1 MLHQQ
6 TLAVTRP
13 APAPAPGAGLAEAR
27 LRAAALGQ
35 LLHDLREAVEEDP
48 ATTHGYL
55 DALESMLG
63 LEAAGPQDDRFLP
76 LMRDGTDGVRRGTL
90 APWQIRRVIA
100 HAEAHLASAIAV
112 EELAGIAGLSTGH
125 FSRAFKASTGETPH
139 GFLIR
144 LRLRRAQER
153 MLAGD
158 EPLGEVAAACG
169 FTDQAHMT
177 RLFRRHVGDTPFL
190 WRRRHAEG

>member
-1 MLHQQ
+1 MLHHR
-6 TLAVTRP
+6 TEA
-13 APAPAPGAGLAEAR
+13 APRAALSEAG
-27 LRAAALGQ
+27 LRAAALEQ
-35 LLHDLREAVEEDP
+35 LLHDLREAVEADP
-48 ATTHGYL
+48 ASTHGYL
-55 DALESMLG
+55 DALEAMIG
-63 LEAAGPQDDRFLP
+63 QEAAEGDGRFLP
-76 LMRDGTDGVRRGTL
+76 LMREGAGRAERGTL
-90 APWQIRRVIA
+90 APWQLKRVLA
-100 HAEAHLASAIAV
+100 HAEAHLAAAIAV
-112 EELAGIAGLSTGH
+112 EDLAGIAGLSTGH
-125 FSRAFKASTGETPH
+125 FSRAFKTTTGETPH

-153 MLAGD
+153 MLAGG